1 MSQEFPTVSLDNAA
15 FGGKSPFQRK
25 ELKAEHGN
33 VTCAVEI
40 NFRMK
45 FQLHESVIL
54 IVQTGCVGNYC
65 CWVHGNNSDVYIAA
79 VWQGSAG
86 SETEVPSAEN

>member
-1 MSQEFPTVSLDNAA
+1 
-15 FGGKSPFQRK
+15 
-25 ELKAEHGN
+25 
-33 VTCAVEI
+33 
-40 NFRMK
+40 MK